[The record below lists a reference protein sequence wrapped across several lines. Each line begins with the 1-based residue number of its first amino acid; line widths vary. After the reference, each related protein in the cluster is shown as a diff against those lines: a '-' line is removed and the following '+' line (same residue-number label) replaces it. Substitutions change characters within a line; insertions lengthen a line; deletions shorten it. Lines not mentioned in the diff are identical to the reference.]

1 MTRTNHGLYHNT
13 LVHPLTDESSGFA
26 GYPNCTLNLIGSD
39 LTAWLVPDN
48 GSTIAMQGFVV
59 QGVGSGDGV
68 VYSSNNSLGIVQY
81 LAPKTTDRGPDAY
94 WYIPPTPNT
103 KWFATECA
111 IEPFVRAFRPSVRQN
126 IYSDETLAIWT
137 NRTGLTPT
145 NPIGSFEAPS
155 SWISE
160 FGLEI
165 LNQNRTFNYSFLVA
179 TELSSFITDIFTCHY
194 THYPMHSGYKA
205 TSPSSL
211 YAGQDIIQ
219 ALGQGNIAGCSDT
232 LESWLNCSLAN
243 VAAAISKTL
252 RDAAF
257 DATSTV
263 NRASVVN
270 GTVWM
275 SEAFIVARWE
285 WISLP
290 VFVWVLAV
298 LAVLGTVWKG
308 RRVAVP
314 IWKNDPLPLLFV
326 YGVSTRGSPG
336 AAGEAEDL
344 KVRLYERGGVVRL
357 G

>member
-1 MTRTNHGLYHNT
+1 
-13 LVHPLTDESSGFA
+13 VITDESSGFA

-94 WYIPPTPNT
+94 WYITPTPDK

-111 IEPFVRAFRPSVRQN
+111 IEPLVRAFRPSVRQN

-137 NRTGLTPT
+137 NRTGLTST
-145 NPIGSFEAPS
+145 NPIGSFEPPS

-160 FGLEI
+160 LGLEI
-165 LNQNRTFNYSFLVA
+165 LNRNRTFNYSFLVA
-179 TELSSFITDIFTCHY
+179 TELFSFITDIFTGHY

-219 ALGQGNIAGCSDT
+219 ALGQGNIAGCSDA
-232 LESWLNCSLAN
+232 LESRLNCSMAN

-257 DATSTV
+257 DATSTA
-263 NRASVVN
+263 NRASVVD

-275 SEAFIVARWE
+275 SESFIAARWE

-290 VFVWVLAV
+290 VFV
-298 LAVLGTVWKG
+298 
-308 RRVAVP
+308 
-314 IWKNDPLPLLFV
+314 
-326 YGVSTRGSPG
+326 
-336 AAGEAEDL
+336 
-344 KVRLYERGGVVRL
+344 
-357 G
+357 